1 MSITNIGLRLRQVNS
16 EADLREM
23 ARESAGD
30 YGSGVLSFRIVGAGC
45 GRDLFLAAWSGD
57 ALAQSLVDACR
68 DFIADVVAAPPGAA
82 ACLTCGGPFSV
93 PADLPWAVLV
103 VYADIPE
110 PSLVCCSGLCTPC
123 CTWKDV
129 ATLQREIMQVYQ
141 TVFPGWGVLSI
152 SAEAGHA

>member
-1 MSITNIGLRLRQVNS
+1 MLRQVSS
-16 EADLREM
+16 EAELWQM

-30 YGSGVLSFRIVGAGC
+30 YGSGVLSFRIVGAGY
-45 GRDLFLAAWSGD
+45 GGDLFLAAWRGD
-57 ALAQSLVDACR
+57 ALAQSLVDACL
-68 DFIADVVAAPPGAA
+68 DFIGDTAASPPDAV

-93 PADLPWAVLV
+93 PAELPWAVLV

-110 PSLVCCSGLCTPC
+110 PSLVCCSGLCTHC

-129 ATLQREIMQVYQ
+129 NTLQREIMRVYQ

-152 SAEAGHA
+152 STEVGHA